1 MESESVNMSD
11 DIKEVQNGSNEI
23 PKSVKNLF
31 QSYVQEIFLNKDSK
45 SLKKD
50 RKNAAQSEI
59 GRFVRHIG
67 GDRDI
72 KSIIPSEISEYSED
86 FIRRTAQP
94 DPEKLK
100 SVKKFLAYLAL
111 NNFTEINLAQH
122 LRLRRSRRT
131 KMLKNTTDKKVNL
144 TQSGYNDMTK
154 QLGQLQK
161 ERIKLT
167 GDIER
172 AAADGDVR
180 ENAPLEA
187 ARESQGMVMSKI
199 REIESTLKLAEIIDN
214 KSDKNRVQVGS
225 KVLLV
230 QSDSKTEIEYLL
242 VEPREA
248 SPLQKKI
255 SIGSPVGE
263 AILGRRVGD
272 EVSVSTPNGQITYK
286 VEKTS

>member
-1 MESESVNMSD
+1 MSD

-248 SPLQKKI
+248 SPLQKKL

-263 AILGRRVGD
+263 ARLGRRVGD

>member
-1 MESESVNMSD
+1 MSD

-67 GDRDI
+67 GERDI

>member
-1 MESESVNMSD
+1 MSD
-11 DIKEVQNGSNEI
+11 DTNDQIDGLNNTVNT
-23 PKSVKNLF
+23 LF

-67 GDRDI
+67 GERNV
-72 KSIIPSEISEYSED
+72 KSVIPSEISEYSED
-86 FIRRTAQP
+86 FVKRTAQP

-100 SVKKFLAYLAL
+100 SVKKFLIYLAS
-111 NNFTEINLAQH
+111 NNYTDINLSQH
-122 LRLRRSRRT
+122 LRLRRSRRSSG
-131 KMLKNTTDKKVNL
+131 LKSTEDRKVNL

-154 QLGQLQK
+154 QLGQLQR
-161 ERIKLT
+161 ERIKIT
-167 GDIER
+167 SEIEK

-199 REIESTLKLAEIIDN
+199 REIESTLKVAEIIDS
-214 KSDKNRVQVGS
+214 KTDRTKVQIGS
-225 KVLLV
+225 KVLLI
-230 QSDSKTEIEYLL
+230 QSNSNTKLEYQL

-248 SPLQKKI
+248 SPLNKKI

-272 EVSVSTPNGQITYK
+272 EVNVSTPQGQMTYR

>member
-1 MESESVNMSD
+1 MSD

-67 GDRDI
+67 GARDI

>member
-1 MESESVNMSD
+1 MSD

-100 SVKKFLAYLAL
+100 SVKKFLAYLAS

-272 EVSVSTPNGQITYK
+272 AVSVSTPNGQITYK

>member
-1 MESESVNMSD
+1 MSD
-11 DIKEVQNGSNEI
+11 DIKEIQNGSTEI
-23 PKSVKNLF
+23 PYSVKILF
-31 QSYVQEIFLNKDSK
+31 QSYIQEIFLNKDSK

-72 KSIIPSEISEYSED
+72 KSIIPSEISEYSEEYV
-86 FIRRTAQP
+86 RRTAQP

-100 SVKKFLAYLAL
+100 SVKKFLAYLAT
-111 NNFTEINLAQH
+111 NNFTEINLAQL

-131 KMLKNTTDKKVNL
+131 KLLRNTTDRKVNL

-154 QLGQLQK
+154 QLSQLQK

>member
-1 MESESVNMSD
+1 
-11 DIKEVQNGSNEI
+11 
-23 PKSVKNLF
+23 
-31 QSYVQEIFLNKDSK
+31 
-45 SLKKD
+45 
-50 RKNAAQSEI
+50 
-59 GRFVRHIG
+59 
-67 GDRDI
+67 
-72 KSIIPSEISEYSED
+72 
-86 FIRRTAQP
+86 
-94 DPEKLK
+94 
-100 SVKKFLAYLAL
+100 
-111 NNFTEINLAQH
+111 
-122 LRLRRSRRT
+122 
-131 KMLKNTTDKKVNL
+131 MLKNTTDKKVNL

>member
-1 MESESVNMSD
+1 MESESDMPD
-11 DIKEVQNGSNEI
+11 DIKEIQNGSTEI
-23 PKSVKNLF
+23 PYSVKNLF
-31 QSYVQEIFLNKDSK
+31 QSYVQESFLNKDSK

-100 SVKKFLAYLAL
+100 SVKKFLAYLAS

>member
-1 MESESVNMSD
+1 MSD

-31 QSYVQEIFLNKDSK
+31 QSYVQESFLNKDSK

-131 KMLKNTTDKKVNL
+131 KMLKNATDKKVNL

>member
-1 MESESVNMSD
+1 MPY
-11 DIKEVQNGSNEI
+11 DIKKIQNGSTEV
-23 PKSVKNLF
+23 PYSVKNLF
-31 QSYVQEIFLNKDSK
+31 QSYVQESFLNKDSK

-86 FIRRTAQP
+86 FVRRTAQP

-100 SVKKFLAYLAL
+100 SVKKFLAYLAS

>member
-1 MESESVNMSD
+1 MSD
-11 DIKEVQNGSNEI
+11 YIKEVQNGSNEI

>member
-1 MESESVNMSD
+1 MSD
-11 DIKEVQNGSNEI
+11 DTKDHNDQINGLNNT
-23 PKSVKNLF
+23 VNTLF

-67 GDRDI
+67 AERDV
-72 KSIIPSEISEYSED
+72 KSVIPSEISEYSED
-86 FIRRTAQP
+86 FVKRTAQP

-100 SVKKFLAYLAL
+100 SVKKFLVYLAS
-111 NNFTEINLAQH
+111 NNYTDINLSQH
-122 LRLRRSRRT
+122 LRLRRSRRSSG
-131 KMLKNTTDKKVNL
+131 LKSTSDRKVNL
-144 TQSGYNDMTK
+144 TQDGYNNMTK
-154 QLGQLQK
+154 ELSKLQK
-161 ERIKLT
+161 ERIKIT
-167 GDIER
+167 SEIEK

-199 REIESTLKLAEIIDN
+199 REIESTLKIAEIIDSN
-214 KSDKNRVQVGS
+214 TDKTKVQIGS
-225 KVLLV
+225 KVLLI
-230 QSDSKTEIEYLL
+230 QSNSNAKLEYQL

-272 EVSVSTPNGQITYK
+272 EVNVATPQGQITYR

>member
-1 MESESVNMSD
+1 MSD
-11 DIKEVQNGSNEI
+11 DIKEIQNGSTVI
-23 PKSVKNLF
+23 PYSVKILF
-31 QSYVQEIFLNKDSK
+31 QSYIQEIFLNKDSK

-50 RKNAAQSEI
+50 RKNDAQSEI

-86 FIRRTAQP
+86 YVRRTAQP

-100 SVKKFLAYLAL
+100 SVKKFLAYLAT

-131 KMLKNTTDKKVNL
+131 KLLRNTTDRKVNL

-154 QLGQLQK
+154 QLSQLQI
-161 ERIKLT
+161 ERKKLT

-225 KVLLV
+225 KVLLI
-230 QSDSKTEIEYLL
+230 QSDTETEIEYQL